1 MHIDP
6 TGLLDYQPAAA
17 EQLCAALDT
26 YGGALD
32 GSDMGVGKTAQACAV
47 IRARRLPTAVV
58 CPAVSI
64 TGWNRMGARLATE
77 FSILNYDM
85 IRTGRSPFGTWA
97 NPAKHRD
104 SYFQCESCQQK
115 FKTVEELV
123 TRKCPHQL
131 LGIHCLATKKKPHDY
146 GRFIWHSGI
155 KQLVF
160 DEVHRCAAL
169 DSLQSD
175 MLLAAK
181 RQKIPVLGLS
191 ATGGETP
198 LHFRALGYVLGLH
211 SYTDFWGWASRRGCR
226 RTTWG
231 GFRFLLGEDKRKKVM
246 ADLHAEIFPSRGA
259 RVRIADLG
267 GKFPEVQITA
277 ELYDLEKSGKLE
289 RLYSEMDDAI
299 RQLNEKR
306 VQDSEHPLTKLLRK
320 RQEIELLKVPLFEE
334 LTHEALQGGNH
345 VAIFVNFR
353 QTVEALC
360 KRLKTDCRVDG
371 SQIGERGAY
380 AREQWLF
387 KFQQDEEPVI
397 VCSSAAGCE
406 SIDLHDVRGDYARV
420 GLVSL
425 GHSAR
430 VTRQIFG
437 RLRRAGGQSKAIYR
451 AVLVAN
457 SPEVKIHSAVAGK
470 LNDLDALNDGDLTA
484 ANLPLTAVDQLDRAL
499 QHE

>member
-1 MHIDP
+1 MVIDP
-6 TGLLDYQPAAA
+6 TGGFDYQVAAA
-17 EQLCAALDT
+17 EQLNAALNDH
-26 YGGALD
+26 GGALD
-32 GSDMGVGKTAQACAV
+32 GSDLGVGKTYTAGLV
-47 IRARRLPTAVV
+47 IRARKLPTAVV

-64 TGWNRMGARLATE
+64 SGWNRMGAKLGVE

-97 NPAKHRD
+97 NPRQK
-104 SYFQCESCQQK
+104 SEPFFQCESCQQK
-115 FKTVEELV
+115 FKTVEEL
-123 TRKCPHQL
+123 TQRRCPHQL
-131 LGIHCLATKKKPHDY
+131 LGIHCLATKKKTHDY
-146 GRFIWHSGI
+146 GNFSWHPGI

-211 SYTDFWGWASRRGCR
+211 RYTDFWSWASRRGCR
-226 RTTWG
+226 RTAWG
-231 GFRFLLGEDKRKKVM
+231 GFRFLLGEEKRKKVM
-246 ADLHAEIFPSRGA
+246 ADLHAEIFPSRGT

-267 GKFPEVQITA
+267 TKFPEVQFTA
-277 ELYDLEKSGKLE
+277 ELYDLEKSG
-289 RLYSEMDDAI
+289 RIAALYESMDADI
-299 RQLNEKR
+299 QKLNEKR
-306 VQDSEHPLTKLLRK
+306 ATDHEHPLTALLRK
-320 RQEIELLKVPLFEE
+320 RQEVELLKVPIFKE
-334 LTHEALQGGNH
+334 LTQEALQGGNH

-360 KRLKTDCRVDG
+360 KRLKTDCRIDG
-371 SQIGERGAY
+371 SQVGARGTY
-380 AREQWLF
+380 AREQWLYR
-387 KFQQDEEPVI
+387 FQTDEEPVI
-397 VCSSAAGCE
+397 VCSAAAGCE
-406 SIDLHDVRGDYARV
+406 SIDLHDVRGEFPRF

-425 GHSAR
+425 GPSAR
-430 VTRQIFG
+430 VTRQLAG

-451 AVLVAN
+451 AILVAN
-457 SPEVKIHSAVAGK
+457 TPEVKIHSAVAGK

-484 ANLPLTAVDQLDRAL
+484 ANLPLLDTNEVERML